1 PRFVETF
8 GYTLEDMPD
17 EGAWLRGVF
26 AGGNSGVAD
35 STDRGLQPSEIP
47 TVGFAE
53 DRMVAIRCRDGT
65 DKVAR
70 VRSVAVG
77 DGKNLLCFEDVT
89 EQLKVEEERGRL
101 ATVIEQ
107 ASELVI
113 ITDLHARIRYV
124 NRAFEMTTGYTRAE
138 LLDRGLTVFENGRY
152 GNDAQGAILRALEKG
167 EVWRGHLVGKT
178 KDEDNYDVE
187 ATFSP
192 VRSSSGEVVSFA
204 SVQRNVTNEMHL
216 EKQLR
221 QSQKMEAIG
230 TLAGGIAH
238 DFNNILG
245 AIMGY
250 TEMSLDMVPKGSLAQ
265 LNLDQVLKAANR
277 AKDLVRQIL
286 LFSRRGEQ
294 ERQQLLVMSTI
305 KEALKLLRASLPA
318 TVEIRRIVT
327 AHPDIQI
334 LGDPTQIHQVML
346 NLCTNAAH
354 AMREKGGTLDVEVAE
369 EELAAADLASEPG
382 LRPGSYV
389 RLTVRDTGHGI
400 ERQLLD
406 RIFEPFFTTK
416 GPFEGTGMGLAV
428 VHGIVKRH
436 DGFIR
441 VSSEVGKGTGF
452 DLYFPKFA
460 NAEALRASDAPEIPR
475 GHGRILF
482 VDDEAALTRLA
493 REMLESLG
501 YEVTVENGAIEA
513 LETFEGRANAFDL
526 VITDYTMPRMTGLEL
541 AGAIL
546 AIRPEIPVILC
557 SGYSDMISEE
567 KIREAGIREFIMKP
581 VGLREMADAVRRVL
595 H

>member
-1 PRFVETF
+1 MPPIWIGLSAGLGAITLIALGMLLWNSSLRALADQRTRELQQELGERIRVEEALQKARDELEARVDERTADLRHANQQLQLEIIEHKLTEAKLSESEERFRLLSEFAPFGIGLLNRYGDLEYVNPRFVETF

-17 EGAWLRGVF
+17 EGAWLRGVL

-35 STDRGLQPSEIP
+35 SGDRGLQASETP

-53 DRMVAIRCRDGT
+53 DRMVSIGCKDGT

-101 ATVIEQ
+101 ATVIDQ

-124 NRAFEMTTGYTRAE
+124 NRAFETTTGYTRAE
-138 LLDRGLTVFENGRY
+138 LLDRGMTVFENGRY
-152 GNDAQGAILRALEKG
+152 GTDAQGAILRALEKG

-204 SVQRNVTNEMHL
+204 SVQRDVTNEMHL

-294 ERQQLLVMSTI
+294 ERQPLLVMSTI

-354 AMREKGGTLDVEVAE
+354 AMREKGGTLDIEVAE
-369 EELAAADLASEPG
+369 EELGAADLASEP
-382 LRPGSYV
+382 
-389 RLTVRDTGHGI
+389 
-400 ERQLLD
+400 E
-406 RIFEPFFTTK
+406 F
-416 GPFEGTGMGLAV
+416 
-428 VHGIVKRH
+428 
-436 DGFIR
+436 
-441 VSSEVGKGTGF
+441 
-452 DLYFPKFA
+452 
-460 NAEALRASDAPEIPR
+460 
-475 GHGRILF
+475 
-482 VDDEAALTRLA
+482 
-493 REMLESLG
+493 
-501 YEVTVENGAIEA
+501 
-513 LETFEGRANAFDL
+513 
-526 VITDYTMPRMTGLEL
+526 
-541 AGAIL
+541 
-546 AIRPEIPVILC
+546 
-557 SGYSDMISEE
+557 
-567 KIREAGIREFIMKP
+567 EAG
-581 VGLREMADAVRRVL
+581 VL
-595 H
+595 CEAHGEGHRPRD

>member
-1 PRFVETF
+1 
-8 GYTLEDMPD
+8 
-17 EGAWLRGVF
+17 
-26 AGGNSGVAD
+26 
-35 STDRGLQPSEIP
+35 
-47 TVGFAE
+47 
-53 DRMVAIRCRDGT
+53 
-65 DKVAR
+65 
-70 VRSVAVG
+70 
-77 DGKNLLCFEDVT
+77 
-89 EQLKVEEERGRL
+89 
-101 ATVIEQ
+101 
-107 ASELVI
+107 
-113 ITDLHARIRYV
+113 
-124 NRAFEMTTGYTRAE
+124 
-138 LLDRGLTVFENGRY
+138 
-152 GNDAQGAILRALEKG
+152 
-167 EVWRGHLVGKT
+167 
-178 KDEDNYDVE
+178 
-187 ATFSP
+187 
-192 VRSSSGEVVSFA
+192 
-204 SVQRNVTNEMHL
+204 
-216 EKQLR
+216 
-221 QSQKMEAIG
+221 
-230 TLAGGIAH
+230 
-238 DFNNILG
+238 
-245 AIMGY
+245 MGY

-294 ERQQLLVMSTI
+294 ERQPLLIMSTI

-369 EELAAADLASEPG
+369 EVLSAADLASEPE

-400 ERQLLD
+400 ERQVLD

-416 GPFEGTGMGLAV
+416 EPFEGTGMGLAV
-428 VHGIVKRH
+428 VHGIVKGH
-436 DGFIR
+436 EGFIR

-460 NAEALRASDAPEIPR
+460 NARAPRDSDALEIPR
-475 GHGRILF
+475 GRGRILF

-501 YEVTVENGAIEA
+501 YEVTVENGAFEA
-513 LETFEGRANAFDL
+513 LETFEGRPNAFDL
-526 VITDYTMPRMTGLEL
+526 IITDYTMPRMTGLEL

-581 VGLREMADAVRRVL
+581 VGLREMADALRRLL